1 MAVRKFQ
8 SGLINTVLVDNYV
21 GEKGH
26 IFYDPLTGEFRIS
39 DGRTPGGKPIAP
51 QSKKTLFIP
60 AWPPTYVL
68 PNAIYKV
75 LNQETGTMD
84 IWETELDGTVY
95 KHTDSNIQAQIDA
108 IDYSEIFV
116 NSAGQPITP
125 FN

>member
-1 MAVRKFQ
+1 MAIRKFKA
-8 SGLINTVLVDNYV
+8 GLVNTINVDEYI
-21 GEKGH
+21 GEWGQ
-26 IFYDPLTGEFRIS
+26 IFYDPDTGEFRLG
-39 DGRTPGGKPIAP
+39 DLVTPGGRPLAP
-51 QSKKTLFIP
+51 QGKKTLFIP
-60 AWPPTYVL
+60 AWPPAYVL

-75 LNQETGTMD
+75 LNRDTNTMD

-116 NSAGQPITP
+116 NSAGQPIIP